1 MFECFLF
8 LTCQCITSITVLQ
21 TGGFSLN
28 KLPVILRSK
37 LRAAETTLNQTGK
50 NSEYLELLSKVFIF
64 FTMKR
69 RTCPMGCPVSLLH
82 HCRVQPMN
90 FGACFEVWESIN
102 TSAFGYPCW
111 NAVVNIG
118 LFACLMWKVF
128 PSFELIFFFQ
138 IPFLGVKRRSSAFE
152 WVWFLQCSKGISL
165 LESQGDFTRK
175 SSVCLN
181 LGT

>member
-37 LRAAETTLNQTGK
+37 PRAAETTLNQTERMANTW
-50 NSEYLELLSKVFIF
+50 NSLARYLFSSQWKEERVLWDVCFLTASLQGTTDEL
-64 FTMKR
+64 R
-69 RTCPMGCPVSLLH
+69 CLLWGL
-82 HCRVQPMN
+82 R
-90 FGACFEVWESIN
+90 SIN

-128 PSFELIFFFQ
+128 PSFELIFFFSKYL
-138 IPFLGVKRRSSAFE
+138 FWEWRRRSSAFE

-181 LGT
+181 SGT

>member
-1 MFECFLF
+1 MFECFLI

-64 FTMKR
+64 FAMKR

-102 TSAFGYPCW
+102 TLPFGYPCW

-128 PSFELIFFFQ
+128 PSFELIFFFSKYL
-138 IPFLGVKRRSSAFE
+138 FWEWREVVLSNECGFCSVVKVLVYWRAKE
-152 WVWFLQCSKGISL
+152 IL
-165 LESQGDFTRK
+165 LENL
-175 SSVCLN
+175 SVCLN
-181 LGT
+181 LST